1 MALTLATLRRH
12 VYGRIDRESV
22 NAALNAKIDDMVN
35 VAIQEFIA
43 AASWYFQR
51 KTATISQV
59 DGTKGYSLAS
69 DFDKMVDKGVR
80 LGTTFKPIHFLNERD
95 FDQVVTSPVTEG
107 AAAEYYTLRGY
118 KLIQL
123 YPIPNSAAVTANG
136 TVDYEY
142 FATAAILAADAT
154 ASPLPDKFDAVILH
168 RAEELAQGYA
178 GNEGKAGRAGQR
190 WGQSLELAIQDN
202 RQVVETGIRDVI
214 RTQPEDQRQ
223 ARGFDQRR
231 RMV

>member
-1 MALTLATLRRH
+1 MSQTLLQLRNDITTRIREQ
-12 VYGRIDRESV
+12 YGNPV
-22 NAALNAKIDDMVN
+22 LNVKLNALIND
-35 VAIQEFIA
+35 AIQEFLA

-59 DGTKGYSLAS
+59 DGTKEYSLAA

-142 FATAAILAADAT
+142 FATAAILSADAT
-154 ASPLPDKFDAVILH
+154 ASPLPTKFDSVILH
-168 RAEELAQGYA
+168 RAEELAQGLVGKGEDARIA
-178 GNEGKAGRAGQR
+178 GIRWLAG
-190 WGQSLELAIQDN
+190 LDMAIQDN
-202 RQVVETGIRDVI
+202 RQVVETAIRDII
-214 RTQPEDQRQ
+214 RTSPIDQRQ
-223 ARGFDQRR
+223 GRGFDSRR
-231 RMV
+231 V